1 MRLYFLATCFLIM
14 GCKSIPKAQQITI
27 GSGGGFTN
35 LWHKYTL
42 SANGDMHHYV
52 SNYDTTF
59 LEKKISKDITKQMFE
74 QVKDLKLDSMSMDE
88 PGNISYFVEFSE
100 GNKFKHKIQW
110 NNQNKAPD
118 SVMTFFENFK
128 ALLKKE

>member
-1 MRLYFLATCFLIM
+1 M

-42 SANGDMHHYV
+42 SPNGDMHHYV

-59 LEKKISKDITKQMFE
+59 LEKKITQSLTKKMFE
-74 QVKDLKLDSMSMDE
+74 QVEALKLDSLAMDE
-88 PGNISYFVEFSE
+88 PGNISYFIEFSE
-100 GNKFKHKIQW
+100 GEKFKYKIQW

-118 SVMTFFENFK
+118 SVLTFFEDFK